1 MHLIDDLNLGGAEQ
15 VMATLVD
22 LLPKQRYYPIV
33 CSLENGMVADQ
44 LKKNGIEV
52 MILPKHR
59 PYDLI
64 FLLKLVWLIRKSK
77 IKLIHSNLLISNIY
91 GWMAAR
97 LSRIPMVITIHGKSF
112 MHWKY
117 GNKVFRFVAK
127 HSNKIIAV
135 SNNIKEEVIK
145 RLTLPTDNFISI
157 YNGVDLGRFQ
167 HKTSSETLKVSLN
180 INSSDPI
187 VGSVGGLRPV
197 KDYQSLLKSFPI
209 VLRKFPKTK
218 FILVGDGP
226 LKKSLKLEVKSLKL
240 ENNVLFLGWRTD
252 IPELLAIFDIFA
264 LSSKT
269 EGISISILEAMASR
283 LPVIATNV
291 GGNQE
296 VVEDG
301 KTGFLVSQ
309 GDFQS
314 LANAIIKLLKDK
326 QLREAMGIN
335 SKRRVEEKFSLRTFI
350 DKHIEVYDTLLSHQ
364 EIL

>member
-1 MHLIDDLNLGGAEQ
+1 
-15 VMATLVD
+15 
-22 LLPKQRYYPIV
+22 
-33 CSLENGMVADQ
+33 
-44 LKKNGIEV
+44 
-52 MILPKHR
+52 
-59 PYDLI
+59 
-64 FLLKLVWLIRKSK
+64 
-77 IKLIHSNLLISNIY
+77 
-91 GWMAAR
+91 MAAR
-97 LSRIPMVITIHGKSF
+97 LCRIPVIITIHGKSF
-112 MHWKY
+112 MHWKH

-145 RLTLPTDNFISI
+145 RLALSADNFISI
-157 YNGVDLGRFQ
+157 YNGVDLNRFQ
-167 HKTSSETLKVSLN
+167 HKTSSETLRGSLN

-197 KDYQSLLKSFPI
+197 KDYQCLLKSVPI
-209 VLRKFPKTK
+209 ILKEFPKTK

-226 LKKSLKLEVKSLKL
+226 LKESLKFKVKSLKL

-301 KTGFLVSQ
+301 KTGFLVPQ
-309 GDFQS
+309 GDFHS
-314 LANAIIKLLKDK
+314 LANAIIKLLKGK
-326 QLREAMGIN
+326 QLREAMGVN
-335 SKRRVEEKFSLRTFI
+335 GKRRVEEKFSLKTFI
-350 DKHIEVYDTLLSHQ
+350 DKHIEVYDGLIDHGSW
-364 EIL
+364 